1 MLVPPV
7 FVEYQFQLR
16 FCDLCFAERPTKK
29 SNLMMNYKNMGPS
42 APYRLAPM
50 DHATYMANEVVSEY
64 SQIAGWHLHNN
75 VLDIMHNL
83 FLGTGRDF
91 IASGVRVLIEKG
103 YFDKPGLARGSD
115 DMFVEINLA
124 IHETFRQHRFLRGI
138 PRKIVL
144 PAVFSQETPNR
155 WCCTWVF

>member
-1 MLVPPV
+1 
-7 FVEYQFQLR
+7 
-16 FCDLCFAERPTKK
+16 
-29 SNLMMNYKNMGPS
+29 MMNYKNMGPS

-103 YFDKPGLARGSD
+103 YFDKPGLARGSY